1 MRVTLPPLAAVL
13 VLAVLGSDARPRPD
27 LFRIEL
33 TSPNPA
39 SGLTGVVLLK
49 RPRSPFGL
57 AVTRDGHFIYR
68 AEVSAHALPDPS
80 SFAPGSDRFVAWAT
94 TPDLDQVVR
103 LGTLG
108 AGETAAGRVTYN
120 KFMVLVTAERG
131 EPGDRW
137 RGPIV
142 LLGRSASSYLTSF
155 SSHTMFNGGMPQ

>member
-1 MRVTLPPLAAVL
+1 ML
-13 VLAVLGSDARPRPD
+13 VLAVLGSDGRPGPD

-39 SGLTGVVLLK
+39 SGLSGVVVLT

-68 AEVSAHALPDPS
+68 AEVSANALPDPS

-94 TPDLDQVVR
+94 TPDLDRVVR

-108 AGETAAGRVTYN
+108 AGETVAGRVTYN

-137 RGPIV
+137 QGPIV
-142 LLGRSASSYLTSF
+142 LLGRSASSYLASF

>member
-1 MRVTLPPLAAVL
+1 MRVALPPLTAVL
-13 VLAVLGSDARPRPD
+13 VVAVLGFDARPRPD

-39 SGLTGVVLLK
+39 SSLHGLVMLT

-68 AEVSAHALPDPS
+68 ALVSATALPDPS
-80 SFAPGSDRFVAWAT
+80 SFAPGSDRFVVWAT
-94 TPDLDQVVR
+94 TPNLDQVVR

-108 AGETAAGRVTYN
+108 AGESVEGLVTYN

-131 EPGDRW
+131 DPGTRW
-137 RGPIV
+137 QGPIV
-142 LLGRSASSYLTSF
+142 LLGRSASSYLASF

>member
-1 MRVTLPPLAAVL
+1 MRLTLPPLAAVL
-13 VLAVLGSDARPRPD
+13 ALAVFGSDGRPRPD

-39 SGLTGVVLLK
+39 SGLTGVVMLQ
-49 RPRSPFGL
+49 RPPSPFGL

-94 TPDLDQVVR
+94 TPNLDQVVR
-103 LGTLG
+103 LGTVG
-108 AGETAAGRVTYN
+108 GGEAAVGRVTYN
-120 KFMVLVTAERG
+120 KFMVLVTAEQG

-142 LLGRSASSYLTSF
+142 LLGRSSSSYLASF